1 MPVCVSGG
9 PMRVGSSVACA
20 VAALLTLSPAALSAQ
35 TVTAVVHGEVIDGN
49 GGTPIRD
56 GVVLIRG
63 NRIVAVGPFGT
74 VNIPPDAR
82 LVDAAGKSVLP
93 GLADMHV

>member
-1 MPVCVSGG
+1 
-9 PMRVGSSVACA
+9 MRLGTSLSCA
-20 VAALLTLSPAALSAQ
+20 VVALLTLSPAGLSAQ

-63 NRIVAVGPFGT
+63 DRIVAVGPAGT
-74 VNIPPDAR
+74 VNIPR
-82 LVDAAGKSVLP
+82 EV
-93 GLADMHV
+93 